1 MIEFP
6 TEYFEKI
13 DVEKCLQMMTKK
25 SRKITQHAK
34 SLVTLP
40 TSGAADNFCKQFGPR
55 SGPTQVGPDLDP
67 NCLTLMVFLK
77 DPKFPKRFILKKKT
91 LDKKKK
97 HKN

>member
-13 DVEKCLQMMTKK
+13 DVEKLLQMMTKK

-55 SGPTQVGPDLDP
+55 SGPTQCGAWSGSKLFDTDGIPERSEVSEK
-67 NCLTLMVFLK
+67 VHFE
-77 DPKFPKRFILKKKT
+77 KKNIRQE
-91 LDKKKK
+91 KKA
-97 HKN
+97 